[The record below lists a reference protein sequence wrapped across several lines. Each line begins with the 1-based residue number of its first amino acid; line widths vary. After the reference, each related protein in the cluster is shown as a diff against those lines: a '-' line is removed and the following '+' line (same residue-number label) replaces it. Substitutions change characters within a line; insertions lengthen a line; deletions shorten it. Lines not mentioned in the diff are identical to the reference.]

1 LRVLTPD
8 EDVILNEIK
17 DNYNFELSSVW
28 IALMA
33 NNVNM
38 TNEMVVNAFLSLYN
52 KGLIAI
58 QDMLQENQ

>member
-38 TNEMVVNAFLSLYN
+38 TYEMVVNAFLSLYN

-58 QDMLQENQ
+58 PDMLQENQ

>member
-38 TNEMVVNAFLSLYN
+38 TNERVVNAFLSLYN